1 MGQSIETT
9 AKNNLSAEN
18 AKLSS
23 SATRVAEIMS
33 TNLVTLSAHHTFGEA
48 VQLMTSSP
56 FRHFLVVHADE
67 RLAGVFS
74 DRDVLRALGR
84 TPNWQAKNVSE
95 APAMVS
101 GSVIGIVLLEILFA

>member
-33 TNLVTLSAHHTFGEA
+33 TNLVTYLPITH
-48 VQLMTSSP
+48 
-56 FRHFLVVHADE
+56 
-67 RLAGVFS
+67 
-74 DRDVLRALGR
+74 
-84 TPNWQAKNVSE
+84 
-95 APAMVS
+95 
-101 GSVIGIVLLEILFA
+101 SVKQCN

>member
-74 DRDVLRALGR
+74 DRDVYVRLGER
-84 TPNWQAKNVSE
+84 P
-95 APAMVS
+95 
-101 GSVIGIVLLEILFA
+101 IGRPKM